1 MNYRLPDNIRYVM
14 QIMGTAWNIKMY
26 YFKNKKKKEKSRKEE
41 VCNSTKSIFDWERRN
56 FFKSFAKQTDAFTV
70 WISGLNELKNLGPW
84 NRIEKFRILVRQ
96 GGM

>member
-1 MNYRLPDNIRYVM
+1 MYVAQQRIYLTEKEGIFLVLP
-14 QIMGTAWNIKMY
+14 
-26 YFKNKKKKEKSRKEE
+26 NKRMVSL
-41 VCNSTKSIFDWERRN
+41 F
-56 FFKSFAKQTDAFTV
+56 